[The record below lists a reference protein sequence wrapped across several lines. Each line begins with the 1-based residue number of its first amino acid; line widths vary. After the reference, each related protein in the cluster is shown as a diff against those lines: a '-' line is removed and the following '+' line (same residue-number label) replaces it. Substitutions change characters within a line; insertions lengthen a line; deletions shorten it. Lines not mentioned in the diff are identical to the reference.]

1 MVPVWLGH
9 ELKRN
14 GHNLFPTTIFFG
26 RYEDDG
32 PSRRAPSF
40 CIICWPRLAKARQA
54 VGNLVT
60 KVECPPTLCNC
71 LPLINTSSI
80 YLLETREWA
89 QDHAQTRM
97 KTDWLTVGVSSESL
111 NMHSRVN
118 VTEGMNCVHT
128 FQMPFLSA
136 LAYNT
141 RGGNDSACTIHCV
154 R

>member
-1 MVPVWLGH
+1 MMV
-9 ELKRN
+9 EAR
-14 GHNLFPTTIFFG
+14 
-26 RYEDDG
+26 
-32 PSRRAPSF
+32 PSF

-97 KTDWLTVGVSSESL
+97 KPDWRTVGVSSESL

-128 FQMPFLSA
+128 FQMPFLLSA

-141 RGGNDSACTIHCV
+141 RAGNVSACTICTASYCPTHRLLFYVTTYAISNLPELNCSES
-154 R
+154 